1 MSRVPPLRE
10 LLAPA
15 SLDDLSSP
23 ADATRAASA
32 GSPRRGRNAAA
43 PPARPEE
50 DGPPP
55 PPPGSEAGDTDP
67 LNEDGSHWLPIAA
80 VVSGLAKRLALY
92 EHISEDRAAR
102 RIAERAEHVRRNALP
117 SLPESVSSETLKS
130 ICIVCAASW
139 LVLRSLERRVAEV
152 REGGDQ

>member
-1 MSRVPPLRE
+1 MSRVLPLRD
-10 LLAPA
+10 LLAPE
-15 SLDDLSSP
+15 SLVYSPP
-23 ADATRAASA
+23 ADASRAASA
-32 GSPRRGRNAAA
+32 GSPRRGRDAVA

-55 PPPGSEAGDTDP
+55 PPPGSEGGDTDP
-67 LNEDGSHWLPIAA
+67 LGGGMPIAA
-80 VVSGLAKRLALY
+80 VVAGLTTRLALY